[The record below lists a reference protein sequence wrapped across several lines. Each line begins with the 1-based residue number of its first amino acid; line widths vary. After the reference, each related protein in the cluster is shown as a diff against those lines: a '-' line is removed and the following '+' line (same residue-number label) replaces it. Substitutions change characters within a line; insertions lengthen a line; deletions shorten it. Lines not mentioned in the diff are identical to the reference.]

1 MTATPIHSTKVDKV
15 FDVFNYTIMIILLA
29 IVIYPLWFIV
39 IASFSDPN
47 AVNAGEVWLLPK
59 DIMLDGY
66 KRIFTMPK
74 IWIGYKNT
82 IYYTVV
88 GTMISVLATITG
100 GYALSK
106 QYLPGGR
113 IFMGALT
120 FTMFFNG
127 GLIPTYIVVN
137 NLNLLDSIW
146 AIVLPGAV
154 SIWNLIMCR
163 TFFKQSIP
171 VDLEEA
177 AELDGCSQIGFFLR
191 IAIPLTKALTA
202 IMVLYYMV
210 GYWNEYFKGIIYLSS
225 AEKYPLQLIL
235 RDILITNSNGDMV
248 EDIRDRIQK
257 QKTAELLKYGVI
269 IVSTLP
275 LLCAYPFVQ
284 KFFIKGVMIGSIKG

>member
-1 MTATPIHSTKVDKV
+1 MANITIRNTKADNV
-15 FDVFNYTIMIILLA
+15 FDAFNYTIMIVLLI
-29 IVIYPLWFIV
+29 IVIYPLWFIT

-47 AVNAGEVWLLPK
+47 AVNAGKVWLWPK
-59 DIMLDGY
+59 DIILDGY

-74 IWIGYKNT
+74 IWIGYRNT

-88 GTMISVLATITG
+88 GTLISVTATVTG

-106 QYLPGGR
+106 KYLPGVSLL
-113 IFMGALT
+113 MGLLT

-127 GLIPTYIVVN
+127 GLIPTYLVVR
-137 NLNLLDSIW
+137 NLELLDTIW

-163 TFFKQSIP
+163 TFFRQSIP
-171 VDLEEA
+171 ADLEEA
-177 AELDGCSQIGFFLR
+177 AELDGCGQIGFFFL
-191 IAIPLTKALTA
+191 IAIPLTKALVA

-225 AEKYPLQLIL
+225 GEKYPLQLIL

-248 EDIRDRIQK
+248 ADIRDRIQK
-257 QKTAELLKYGVI
+257 QKTTELLKYGVI

-275 LLCAYPFVQ
+275 LLCVYPFVQ